1 MGRALGAADL
11 AVVTDV
17 YGAREQPLPGVTGL
31 LVADAARATSAA
43 VVYEPDRKALGR
55 RVMEL
60 LHPGDL
66 LLTLGAGDVT
76 HLAREVRALLEA
88 R

>member
-1 MGRALGAADL
+1 MGQALRAADL

-17 YGAREQPLPGVTGL
+17 YGAREQPIPGVTGR
-31 LVADAARATSAA
+31 LVADAAREAGAR
-43 VVYEPDRKALGR
+43 VIYEPDRGGLGQ
-55 RVMEL
+55 RVFAEL
-60 LHPGDL
+60 GTGDL

-76 HLAREVRALLEA
+76 HLAREVRVLLEG